1 MGKSTE
7 IKLIKNNLETSVL
20 QCIKCGG
27 RLATEPDAY
36 KCRDCGTSFRII
48 NDIPMFVENSRYY
61 GDMPPE
67 EMEILLQ
74 RMSKEPWRK
83 VVDEIVSIKNPWLHF
98 IMTEETRA
106 DWQFL
111 FSLDKNSIILEVG
124 AGHGTSTIAMAKRAN
139 VIAIDGTYHR
149 LAFLK
154 IRCEQEGV
162 KDISLAGVNILN
174 TPFCNNLF
182 DLVTLNGVLEWVGT
196 SVNEGNPE
204 KLQTQALQ
212 ECYRILKPEGKIY
225 IGIENSHAFRYL
237 LGVPDDHVGIPHISY
252 LKRDEANNLMK
263 KLTGQEYRTYLYD
276 RKGYQELLTNAGF
289 KAEKIE
295 FFYPI
300 EDYKKLRYI
309 LPLKNHNVLKF
320 FHKYLDA
327 DKEELS
333 MEQSVKE
340 LELKSLEDGNIDS
353 YISSYMI
360 IAEK

>member
-1 MGKSTE
+1 MT
-7 IKLIKNNLETSVL
+7 KNNLETSIL

-27 RLATEPDAY
+27 KLDKEPTAFNC
-36 KCRDCGTSFRII
+36 KNCGSSFRII
-48 NDIPMFVENSRYY
+48 NDIPMFIEDTKYY
-61 GDMPPE
+61 GDMSSE
-67 EMEILLQ
+67 EMELLLQ

-83 VVDEIVSIKNPWLHF
+83 VVDEMISTKNPWLYF

-111 FSLDKNSIILEVG
+111 FSLDKNSLVLEVG
-124 AGHGTSTIAMAKRAN
+124 AGHGTSTIAIAKRAK

-162 KDISLAGVNILN
+162 EDVSFAGVNILK
-174 TPFCNNLF
+174 TPFCDNLF

-196 SVNEGNPE
+196 SVNEGDPE
-204 KLQTQALQ
+204 KLQTNALR
-212 ECYRILKPEGKIY
+212 ECYRILKPGGKLY

-237 LGVPDDHVGIPHISY
+237 LGYPDDHVGIPHISY
-252 LKRDEANNLMK
+252 LNREDANNLMK

-276 RKGYQELLTNAGF
+276 KKGYQGLLTAASF
-289 KAEKIE
+289 KNEKIE
-295 FFYPI
+295 YFYPV
-300 EDYKKLRYI
+300 EDYKKLKYI
-309 LPLKNHNVLKF
+309 LPLNNHNILKF
-320 FHKYLDA
+320 FHKYMDA

-333 MEQSVKE
+333 MEKNAKE
-340 LELKSLEDGNIDS
+340 LEIKSLDDGSIDS
-353 YISSYMI
+353 YVSSYII